1 MAAVGA
7 KAEGGIGRREVAEA
21 RELPSGLGGHGAPII
36 QDRGLGRRLTRQLQ
50 ARLPNDAARDT
61 LTRLRE
67 AFEVAEAAIPGMT
80 SAFVLEIVENVEQ
93 VDENEL

>member
-1 MAAVGA
+1 M
-7 KAEGGIGRREVAEA
+7 ILTRYPQRESRWDNTQKEI
-21 RELPSGLGGHGAPII
+21 LCSGL
-36 QDRGLGRRLTRQLQ
+36 LLTRQLQ
-50 ARLPNDAARDT
+50 ARLPNNAARDT

-93 VDENEL
+93 VDESEM